1 MDTITFT
8 VEFFESDVAEELKEE
23 ICELYP
29 DFEDNFKV
37 SDLDENIYIWGNDKD
52 FSLDLY
58 TINSLTNLYL
68 VKDIEISDGNIIT
81 INNFEE

>member
-8 VEFFESDVAEELKEE
+8 VEFLETEVEEDLKEE

-37 SDLDENIYIWGNDKD
+37 SDSDESIYIWGNDKD

-58 TINSLTNLYL
+58 TINSLTSLYL
-68 VKDIEISDGNIIT
+68 VRDIEISEGNIIT